1 MIFST
6 MVKLT
11 GKNLNILKLASGK
24 GMARYF
30 NFKMLNGRKNSFRSN
45 QPVKLFVKAI
55 SFERSQQKPLGSVG
69 CARIVRKAL
78 ML

>member
-11 GKNLNILKLASGK
+11 GKNLNILKLVSGK

-30 NFKMLNGRKNSFRSN
+30 NFKMLNGRKNSFR
-45 QPVKLFVKAI
+45 
-55 SFERSQQKPLGSVG
+55 
-69 CARIVRKAL
+69 
-78 ML
+78 